1 MPDDEVLVVQDPES
15 LRRLADTLP
24 DVPTTVISR
33 HLLKRGLCTAYI
45 TGRLEN
51 VDALVVDGGAP
62 GEPSC
67 HGFDVDAIWNAL
79 RDVPGWFA
87 ANVDVLIAAGLQ
99 RRVREDEGVATRTLG
114 DLYFV
119 LRSPVVV
126 REQSIVRL
134 LTLEDVTLIDS
145 APIDLRGAGFESS
158 LAMLRDGVVA
168 AAIRDSRIVA
178 IAHTGAITDGF
189 ADIGVATAETSRRQ
203 GFSTACASLVAREIQ
218 ASGRVPVWSCGET
231 NLASL
236 RVVAK
241 LGFEFVDRRVY
252 VIRDDRRR

>member
-1 MPDDEVLVVQDPES
+1 MPADGVRVVQDPDS

-45 TGRLEN
+45 SGSLEH
-51 VDALVVDGGAP
+51 VDTLVVDGCAP

-67 HGFDVDAIWNAL
+67 HGSDVEMVWNAL

-87 ANVDVLIAAGLQ
+87 ANVDAVIAAGLE

-119 LRSPVVV
+119 LRVPVVV
-126 REQSIVRL
+126 RGQPIVRL
-134 LTLEDVTLIDS
+134 LTPEDVALIDS
-145 APIDLRGAGFESS
+145 APADLRGAGFESP
-158 LAMLRDGVVA
+158 LAMLCDGIVA
-168 AAIRDSRIVA
+168 AAIMDNRTVA
-178 IAHTGAITDGF
+178 IAHTGAVTDGF
-189 ADIGVATAETSRRQ
+189 ADIGVVTAEAWRKQ
-203 GFSTACASLVAREIQ
+203 GLSTACASLVAREIQ

-236 RVVAK
+236 RVAAK
-241 LGFEFVDRRVY
+241 LGFEFIGRRVY